1 MGSAKGLKN
10 VIFNYANDIQ
20 LKQEVTFLLGG
31 KTPRKGPF
39 LPFFLHE
46 NEKNGM
52 FPIFS

>member
-31 KTPRKGPF
+31 EKTPKRA
-39 LPFFLHE
+39 
-46 NEKNGM
+46 
-52 FPIFS
+52 IFTLLFT

>member
-1 MGSAKGLKN
+1 MQRDSKN

-20 LKQEVTFLLGG
+20 LKQEVALLLGG
-31 KTPRKGPF
+31 KNPKKGPF

-46 NEKNGM
+46 NEKKNGM